1 MYTGE
6 MRHRLFKAGAA
17 ILAFIATLPAAV
29 TPAYAH
35 ASTHNAVIF
44 GDSVVANPELIRYVA
59 TWLKIPTTTPPT
71 ERGECPTSPHNFG
84 VLAAQRLGLRADNY
98 ACAGAVGVGDKSLL
112 SASRRSVSLQIDQ
125 AAAQRTL
132 NRNTK
137 RVFISLGF
145 NDTYSQLARGRTDHQ
160 IRHDFAAK
168 MTREVARIRKL
179 APHARIQFIGYPRIT
194 ENNSVCL
201 FHVGNNLH
209 DYTFAP
215 EVAHLERLAQ
225 EMEQD
230 AAAASGAEF
239 VNLKGATKNNHM
251 CAPDNQRM
259 WSGIIDGTAGHTNLP
274 FHLNDRGHKYV
285 ADFLAK

>member
-1 MYTGE
+1 

-179 APHARIQFIGYPRIT
+179 APMPAFSSSDILKSPRTTPSAYSMWETIFMIT
-194 ENNSVCL
+194 LS
-201 FHVGNNLH
+201 
-209 DYTFAP
+209 P
-215 EVAHLERLAQ
+215 PRLPI
-225 EMEQD
+225 
-230 AAAASGAEF
+230 
-239 VNLKGATKNNHM
+239 LKGSLKRWSKT
-251 CAPDNQRM
+251 QRQ
-259 WSGIIDGTAGHTNLP
+259 LP
-274 FHLNDRGHKYV
+274 EPSL
-285 ADFLAK
+285 